1 MGIMVEV
8 SGRYASFNRPEFKV
22 ERMTYEV
29 MTPSAARGILDSI
42 YWHPGLSWH
51 IDKIY
56 VLNPIKFTSF
66 LRNEVK
72 SKVSPRQV
80 TAVINGKKS
89 SLCIDRNSDIQ
100 QRSAVV
106 LKDVRYIIEA
116 HFEITSKANETDS
129 SGKFQSIIKRR
140 LKNGQCYN
148 QPYLGCR
155 EFPAKFKEWKGSS
168 DDIQTAYPHSTKELG
183 LMLYDMD
190 YHDTDCTNN
199 KEITPMYFR
208 AILKNGV
215 LDVEDCEVFC

>member
-8 SGRYASFNRPEFKV
+8 SGKYASFNRPEFKV

-56 VLNPIKFTSF
+56 VLNPINFTSF
-66 LRNEVK
+66 RRNEVK
-72 SKVSPRQV
+72 SRLLPSQV
-80 TAVINGKKS
+80 KAIINGKKS
-89 SLCIDRNSDIQ
+89 SLYIDASSDIQ

-106 LKDVRYIIEA
+106 LKDVHYIIEA
-116 HFEITSKANETDS
+116 HFEITSKASKTDN

-140 LKNGQCYN
+140 LKNGQCFN

-155 EFPAKFKEWKGSS
+155 EFSATFKEWEGNT
-168 DDIQTAYPHSTKELG
+168 DDIQTAYPNSTKDLG

-190 YHDTDCTNN
+190 YHDTDCTNSRDV
-199 KEITPMYFR
+199 TPMFFK

-215 LDVEDCEVFC
+215 LDIENSEVFC